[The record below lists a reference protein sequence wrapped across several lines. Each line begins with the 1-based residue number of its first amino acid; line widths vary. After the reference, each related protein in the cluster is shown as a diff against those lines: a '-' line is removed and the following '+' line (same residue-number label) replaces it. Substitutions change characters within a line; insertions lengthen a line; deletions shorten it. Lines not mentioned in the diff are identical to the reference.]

1 MKKPTINV
9 ILPDADDY
17 EIGYKRP
24 PKDKQ
29 FVPGTSGN
37 PKGRRKG
44 RKNVATIITEIAMQ
58 PVTITEGGRPRTV
71 PRVVAFMLTLW
82 MQAFKG
88 NPKAW
93 TAILHYLR
101 EVGMLQAEP
110 EPGEQPITDD
120 DQAIIADFVKKLPL
134 NSQAS
139 KKGTRTIQT
148 IKKPGLK
155 RAPEK
160 KV

>member
-1 MKKPTINV
+1 MKKLSEHTI
-9 ILPDADDY
+9 LQDADDY

-24 PKDKQ
+24 PKNKQ

-37 PKGRRKG
+37 PKGRPKG

-58 PVTITEGGRPRTV
+58 PMTITEGGRPRTV

-93 TAILHYLR
+93 TAILQYVR
-101 EVGMLQAEP
+101 EVGMLQAKP
-110 EPGEQPITDD
+110 ETGAER
-120 DQAIIADFVKKLPL
+120 LP
-134 NSQAS
+134 
-139 KKGTRTIQT
+139 KTIGQSSPT
-148 IKKPGLK
+148 L
-155 RAPEK
+155 
-160 KV
+160 